1 MVTYFSENL
10 KEDIVNCAAK
20 WILVPWGLYNPYS
33 GVTNNSA
40 GAMVTYFSENL
51 KEDIVNCAAKW
62 ILVPWGL
69 YNPYSKY
76 TFLGVTNNSAAVGR
90 VTL

>member
-10 KEDIVNCAAK
+10 KEDIVNCVAK

-40 GAMVTYFSENL
+40 VSLNHNIKQFNEWKLCSIIFRSFSEFL
-51 KEDIVNCAAKW
+51 
-62 ILVPWGL
+62 LV
-69 YNPYSKY
+69 
-76 TFLGVTNNSAAVGR
+76 
-90 VTL
+90 